1 MENSAPIDRISNL
14 PDEILCYILSFLPT
28 KLAFTTTILSKRWT
42 SLFKLLTTLHFDD
55 ESFSKQAFPCFVNT
69 VMLFTQLIK
78 TFHLNCNSIHRNSFN
93 LWIKTA
99 KLHPLENLEL
109 RSTFHDIGIILCPSI
124 FIFPTLVVLKL
135 TKLKVVH
142 NIFVDLPSLKTL
154 HLIHVVFKNKDNF
167 NKLLNECPILEDLQ
181 TYDVYYIEEQGEG
194 VRLKTLP
201 KLMRANIDTYDVP
214 IKAIYNVH
222 FLKIKMTGM
231 SLQPKIHSYC
241 RDFLVLQNLIHLEL
255 CYYNMDDVVKVLQ
268 NCPKLQI
275 LSVTKWTYLC
285 NKGLYYMLGAFL
297 PTSVPKCIFSQ
308 LRSCT
313 INYDGSIDEIQFA
326 TYILKN
332 APLLRVMKITVTE
345 PSSSCQV
352 ALKKLKSHP
361 RISPKCELSI
371 TFT

>member
-28 KLAFTTTILSKRWT
+28 KLAFTTTVLSKRWT
-42 SLFKLLTTLHFDD
+42 PLF
-55 ESFSKQAFPCFVNT
+55 
-69 VMLFTQLIK
+69 MLFTQLIK
-78 TFHLNCNSIHRNSFN
+78 TFHLNCSSIHPNSFN

-99 KLHPLENLEL
+99 KLHPLEYLHL
-109 RSTFHDIGIILCPSI
+109 ISTFNNNGITLWPSI
-124 FIFPTLVVLKL
+124 FIFPSLVVLKL
-135 TKLKVVH
+135 TKLKVVD
-142 NIFVDLPSLKTL
+142 NISVDLPSLKTL

-214 IKAIYNVH
+214 IKAIHNVH

-275 LSVTKWTYLC
+275 LSVTKVFC
-285 NKGLYYMLGAFL
+285 AFL
-297 PTSVPKCIFSQ
+297 PTSVPKCISSQ